1 MAEQPG
7 KNAYRPGD
15 RDTRPWGT
23 WEVLA
28 VGPTYCAK
36 RIVVFPGQR
45 LSLQR
50 HRGRHEHWVVVEGE
64 ALVTLDASVRPLAE
78 NQGVEIPVGTAHRLE
93 NPGDKPLCV
102 IEVQYGQDLREDD
115 IERLDDQYGRV

>member
-1 MAEQPG
+1 MAEQTG
-7 KNAYRPGD
+7 GNAYRPGES
-15 RDTRPWGT
+15 DTRPWGT

-28 VGPTYCAK
+28 TGPTYCAK
-36 RIVVFPGQR
+36 RIVVLPGQR

-50 HRGRHEHWVVVEGE
+50 HRGRHEHWVVVAGE
-64 ALVTLDASVRPLAE
+64 ALVTLDSEVRRLRE
-78 NQGVEIPVGTAHRLE
+78 NEAVEIPVGTAHRLE
-93 NPGDKPLCV
+93 NPGTTPLCV